1 VTDVSI
7 VIVTFQARELLRRCL
22 DALAADGTALD
33 RQVIVVDQ
41 ASDDGTASWVAEA
54 HPEVELVALDRNVG
68 FGAGNNRG
76 VALARGRHVLLLNSD
91 AFVSPGAVDELVR
104 FLDATPRAGAVGPRL
119 RNADGTLQR
128 SCRSFPTPWRLA
140 TEYLFLR
147 KLAPRSR
154 ALNAFYCGGFDHDR
168 TRRVDWVTGAC
179 VLIRGESMAQVGG
192 FDESFFLYS
201 EETDLLRRLADLG
214 LETWFDPA
222 AEVTHL
228 WGATTARDPGPAYRE
243 QLRSHIRYL
252 DRHLGRGAARGGRLI
267 LLSGLAL
274 RAPRGRGYR
283 DAGRWLLGRSVR
295 ELLAVPSA
303 PS

>member
-1 VTDVSI
+1 VTDVSV
-7 VIVTFQARELLRRCL
+7 VIVSFQARELLGRCL
-22 DALAADGTALD
+22 EALAADDSALE

-41 ASDDGTASWVAEA
+41 ASDDGTGAWVARA
-54 HPEVELVALDRNVG
+54 HPEVELVALDRNIG

-76 VALARGRHVLLLNSD
+76 LALARGRHILLLNSD
-91 AFVSPGAVDELVR
+91 AFVLPGAVDELVR
-104 FLDATPRAGAVGPRL
+104 FLDTMPSAGAVGPCL
-119 RNADGTLQR
+119 RNADGSLQR

-147 KLAPRSR
+147 KLAPRST
-154 ALNAFYCGGFDHDR
+154 ALNSFYCGGFDHDMA
-168 TRRVDWVTGAC
+168 RRVDWVTGAC
-179 VLIRGESMAQVGG
+179 VLLRGEALARLGG

-222 AEVTHL
+222 AQVTHL

-243 QLRSHIRYL
+243 QLRSHVRYL
-252 DRHLGRGAARGGRLI
+252 DTHLGRGAARRGRLI

-274 RAPRGRGYR
+274 RAPRGPGYR
-283 DAGRWLLGRSVR
+283 DAGRWLLRRSVP